1 VAAGVRGDGRRFR
14 DCYVRQLNL
23 RRITVVSAGRPNPD
37 LASCW
42 WRGPPECARTAS
54 MTLTGFAHE
63 LVQPMVV
70 EGVTIK
76 LALAAYAILAPKGD

>member
-1 VAAGVRGDGRRFR
+1 
-14 DCYVRQLNL
+14 
-23 RRITVVSAGRPNPD
+23 
-37 LASCW
+37 
-42 WRGPPECARTAS
+42 